1 MSGKRVLWRERCDER
16 VRERRR
22 RQGRVMAALIQAE
35 ADAEPAAPGETAV
48 ACDFDIVSWLMLGPT
63 GEGAAGGRAA
73 DPGSLSRCGRRAVH
87 CG

>member
-35 ADAEPAAPGETAV
+35 ADAQPAAPGEAAV

-63 GEGAAGGRAA
+63 GDGPPAGEPPTP
-73 DPGSLSRCGRRAVH
+73 DP
-87 CG
+87 